1 MCVAAIA
8 WQAHPRWRLVAV
20 ANRDEHHV
28 RPTAPLAR
36 WEDASG
42 IIAGRDLSA
51 GGTWLG
57 VSEAGR
63 FALVTNFRVP
73 EGPQPGRP
81 SRGGLVTGL
90 LLGEQPQGVAAMNP
104 FNLFL
109 VDSQGAHFLTNHPR
123 ERRELL
129 APGIHGLSNGAFEHP
144 WPKTSQLGHALAD
157 WLGDAAHEPEHLFT
171 ALRAETP
178 DALRALPGH
187 GPEPV
192 YAPVFIR
199 NPVYGTRCS
208 TLVLVDDAGAGR
220 IVERRFSPDGAVT
233 GETALDF
240 RWTARS
246 PLQA

>member
-8 WQAHPRWRLVAV
+8 WHAHPRWRLVAV
-20 ANRDEHHV
+20 ANRDEYHV
-28 RPTAPLAR
+28 RPTAPLGR
-36 WEDASG
+36 WDDGSG
-42 IIAGRDLSA
+42 VIAGRDLSA

-81 SRGGLVTGL
+81 SRGGLVTS
-90 LLGEQPQGVAAMNP
+90 LLGGEEPSGIAAMNP

-109 VDSQGAHFLTNHPR
+109 VDRVGARFLTNHPA
-123 ERRELL
+123 RREERLE
-129 APGIHGLSNGAFEHP
+129 PGIHGLSNGAFEHP

-157 WLGDAAHEPEHLFT
+157 WLRDPAHDPEQLFA

-178 DALRALPGH
+178 DSAHALPGL

-208 TLVLVDDAGAGR
+208 TVVLVDAAGAGR
-220 IVERRFSPDGAVT
+220 IIERRFSPESEVT

-240 RWTARS
+240 RWA
-246 PLQA
+246 A

>member
-8 WQAHPRWRLVAV
+8 WRAHPLWRLVVV
-20 ANRDEHHV
+20 ANRDEYHA

-36 WEDASG
+36 RDDG
-42 IIAGRDLSA
+42 GGVLAGRDLSA

-81 SRGGLVTGL
+81 SRGGLITAL
-90 LLGEQPQGVAAMNP
+90 LAGEEPEGVAEMNP
-104 FNLFL
+104 FNLFA
-109 VDSQGAHFLTNHPR
+109 VDSGGARFLTNHPA
-123 ERRELL
+123 RREEQL

-144 WPKTSQLGHALAD
+144 WPKTSQLGHALAE
-157 WLGDAAHEPEHLFT
+157 WLGDPAHDAEALFT

-178 DALRALPGH
+178 DSAHALPGH

-199 NPVYGTRCS
+199 DEVYGTRCS
-208 TLVLVDDAGAGR
+208 TVVLIDDTGAGR
-220 IVERRFSPDGAVT
+220 IVERRFSPGGEVA
-233 GETALDF
+233 GETALGFGWPD
-240 RWTARS
+240 
-246 PLQA
+246 